1 MATGKARKRKKAH
14 GGSVHSED
22 RKLAVLS
29 VSRIEGLTNTE
40 KTGLLLSSLSF
51 LLIRRRKVIK

>member
-14 GGSVHSED
+14 GGSVHRKD

-29 VSRIEGLTNTE
+29 VSRIESLTNTE

-51 LLIRRRKVIK
+51 LLIR